1 MKIRSWIA
9 RWSARM
15 IASATMTVMLL
26 ALAVAGTAAAGELR
40 ATVRNVKPNQ
50 GKVMVALFDSAEA
63 DKAKRP
69 RAGYFAAALGTEV
82 QVVFPDLPAGRY
94 GVVAFQD
101 LDNNGEM
108 ATGLFGI
115 PAEPHGFSRSARGSF
130 GPPGF
135 DDYAVAV
142 GASGVATAE
151 IKLVE

>member
-1 MKIRSWIA
+1 MRFRCRVA

-15 IASATMTVMLL
+15 VAPVTLL
-26 ALAVAGTAAAGELR
+26 ALAATGTAAAGELR

-63 DKAKRP
+63 QAAKRP
-69 RAGYFAAALGTEV
+69 RAGYFVAALGTEL

-94 GVVAFQD
+94 GLIAFQD
-101 LDNNGEM
+101 LDNNGEL

-142 GASGVATAE
+142 GASGVATTE

>member
-1 MKIRSWIA
+1 MRF
-9 RWSARM
+9 RGWSARM
-15 IASATMTVMLL
+15 VAPGTVTVTLL
-26 ALAVAGTAAAGELR
+26 ALGAAGPAAAGELR

-63 DKAKRP
+63 QAAKRP
-69 RAGYFAAALGTEV
+69 RAGYFVAALGPEL

-94 GVVAFQD
+94 GLIAFQD
-101 LDNNGEM
+101 LDNNGEL

-142 GASGVATAE
+142 GASGVATTE
-151 IKLVE
+151 IRLVE

>member
-1 MKIRSWIA
+1 MTLRRWGT
-9 RWSARM
+9 RWSRRM
-15 IASATMTVMLL
+15 VAPVTLL
-26 ALAVAGTAAAGELR
+26 ALTAAGTAFAGELR
-40 ATVRNVKPNQ
+40 ATVRNVRPNQ

-63 DKAKRP
+63 QAAKAP
-69 RAGYFAAALGTEV
+69 RAGYFVAALGTEL

-94 GVVAFQD
+94 GLIAFQD
-101 LDNNGEM
+101 LDNNGEL

-142 GASGVATAE
+142 GAAGVATTE
-151 IKLVE
+151 IRLVE

>member
-1 MKIRSWIA
+1 MRFRRWVA

-15 IASATMTVMLL
+15 VAPVALL
-26 ALAVAGTAAAGELR
+26 ALAATGTAAAGELR

-63 DKAKRP
+63 QAAKRP
-69 RAGYFAAALGTEV
+69 RAGYFVAALGMEL
-82 QVVFPDLPAGRY
+82 QVVFPDLPPGRY
-94 GVVAFQD
+94 GLIAFQD
-101 LDNNGEM
+101 LDNNGEL

-142 GASGVATAE
+142 GASGVATTE